1 MTCYSV
7 VFPPYPSRTLPIEL
21 GNGENL
27 LGVLISIGVHSI
39 RIFGG
44 EYNNIVPL
52 WDWLKVPGV
61 TERGIQ

>member
-7 VFPPYPSRTLPIEL
+7 VFPPYPSRTLPIEQ

-27 LGVLISIGVHSI
+27 LGVLISIGAHSI

-44 EYNNIVPL
+44 EYNNIFPL
-52 WDWLKVPGV
+52 WGWLKVPGV